1 MGTEGPSPPVAA
13 DAPAV
18 SNGAMLMR
26 PKAQQDAFDKD
37 DFDAVA
43 YINEMFPTGKC
54 GVSQLVGSNA
64 FT

>member
-1 MGTEGPSPPVAA
+1 MVTEGPSPPSAA
-13 DAPAV
+13 DAPAA
-18 SNGAMLMR
+18 SNGVMLMR

-54 GVSQLVGSNA
+54 GVSQPAGLNT
-64 FT
+64 FR